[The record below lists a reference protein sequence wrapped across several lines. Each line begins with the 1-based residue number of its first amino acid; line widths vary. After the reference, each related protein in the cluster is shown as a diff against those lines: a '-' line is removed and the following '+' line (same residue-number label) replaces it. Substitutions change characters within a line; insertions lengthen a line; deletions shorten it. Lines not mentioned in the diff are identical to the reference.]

1 MKIYGTFK
9 NEYGVPEDAKSV
21 AEFTDIDL
29 NKGVGIGLGNFD
41 GVHRGHSK
49 IIETVVSE
57 CKKRDLCSVVY
68 TFSNHPNKV
77 LFKKRKTPVIMTVSQ
92 KSEIFAEKGIDISY
106 FELFDEEYAELSA
119 EEFVEKY
126 LVEKFNA
133 KLIVVGHNY
142 SFGKLGMGT
151 PALLCEY
158 GEKYGFE
165 VIVVPPVI
173 EEDNVIS
180 STLLR
185 SFIRDG
191 RMKKYRKFT
200 GRYYSIPGEV
210 AIGRGVGHE
219 IGFPTANILP
229 QDGFALPLSGVYA
242 SKTLI
247 DGKMYNSITN
257 IGNNP
262 TFEDIK
268 DVTVET
274 HIFDYNCGLYGK
286 NIEVFFVDMIRG
298 ECRFKNAEELTQQI
312 SCDIKSAKRI
322 LSGKNV

>member
-1 MKIYGTFK
+1 MKIYGNFK
-9 NEYGVPEDAKSV
+9 NEYGVPANAESV
-21 AEFTDIDL
+21 DDF
-29 NKGVGIGLGNFD
+29 KGIELSGGIGIGLGNFD
-41 GVHRGHSK
+41 GVHRGHSQ
-49 IIETVVSE
+49 IIETLVSE
-57 CKKRDLCSVVY
+57 CKNRNLLSAIY

-92 KSEIFAEKGIDISY
+92 KSEIFAEKGIDISF
-106 FELFDEEYAELSA
+106 FELFDETYADVSA

-142 SFGKLGMGT
+142 SFGKRGMGT
-151 PALLCEY
+151 PSLLCEF

-210 AIGRGVGHE
+210 AVGRGVGQE
-219 IGFPTANILP
+219 LGFPTANILP
-229 QDGFALPLSGVYA
+229 KDGFALPLSGVYA

-247 DGKMYNSITN
+247 EGKMYNSITN

-262 TFEDIK
+262 TFEDVR
-268 DVTVET
+268 DVIVET

-312 SCDIKSAKRI
+312 GCDIKSAKRI
-322 LSGKNV
+322 LSRKNV

>member
-1 MKIYGTFK
+1 MKIYGNFK
-9 NEYGVPEDAKSV
+9 NEYGVPEDALICD
-21 AEFTDIDL
+21 EFFKNDL
-29 NKGVGIGLGNFD
+29 SNGCGIGLGNFD
-41 GVHRGHSK
+41 GVHRGHASLIDTLAK
-49 IIETVVSE
+49 ECSE
-57 CKKRDLCSVVY
+57 RKLLSVIY

-77 LFKKRKTPVIMTVSQ
+77 LFKKRKTPVIMTVAQ
-92 KSEIFAEKGIDISY
+92 KSEIFEEKGIAASY
-106 FELFDEEYAELSA
+106 FEYFDEEYANMPA
-119 EEFVEKY
+119 EAFIEEY
-126 LVEKFNA
+126 LVKKFNA

-142 SFGKLGMGT
+142 SFGEKGFGT
-151 PALLCEY
+151 PELLKEY
-158 GEKYGFE
+158 GNRYGFD
-165 VIVVPPVI
+165 VIVVPPVM
-173 EEDNVIS
+173 EDENVIS

-229 QDGFALPLSGVYA
+229 KEGFALPLSGVYA

-247 DGKMYNSITN
+247 DGKMYNSVTN

-262 TFEDIK
+262 TFEGIK
-268 DVTVET
+268 DITVET

-298 ECRFKNAEELTQQI
+298 ECRFKNAGELIQQI
-312 SCDIKSAKRI
+312 NCDIRTAQRI
-322 LSGKNV
+322 LSQKNM